1 MVKRGI
7 VKIHSTNLK
16 LPKLANPNILEN
28 YKKIPK
34 TIKMPAEHLAEYSNK
49 LEEGGY
55 HYRITPFKWENEKKK
70 DVLLYDIDFKL
81 REIATLMDPIL
92 YCIENADDKLTLH
105 YHILMSNEQQAQ
117 DFKAYIKDQGAKG
130 NKCSSLTQIRDG
142 YKVVKYVLKD
152 GEYHSICMLDNMR
165 FALKKLC
172 ETTFKRDNFKEKIFK
187 LEDDAIMGFI
197 SLDKF
202 HQTYVDMCIDYN
214 FRNRLQKHQMGSY
227 FRFIQLKM
235 EKQRSAEEGAEYNS
249 FRQYLID
256 DALGLLNK
264 W

>member
-1 MVKRGI
+1 MKRKK
-7 VKIHSTNLK
+7 VKIATTNLNAPT
-16 LPKLANPNILEN
+16 LQNNNILCN
-28 YKKIPK
+28 YKKVQK
-34 TIKMPAEHLAEYSNK
+34 TTKMPSECLAEYTEK
-49 LEEGGY
+49 LEEGGF

-70 DVLLYDIDFKL
+70 DVLLQDIDDKL
-81 REIATLMDPIL
+81 RHIANLMDPIL
-92 YCIENADDKLTLH
+92 YCVENADNKLTLH

-152 GEYHSICMLDNMR
+152 GKYHTICMLEDIK

-172 ETTFKRDNFKEKIFK
+172 ETTFKRDNFKEKLFK
-187 LEDDAIMGFI
+187 LEDDTIMGFTP
-197 SLDKF
+197 LDKF
-202 HQTYVDMCIDYN
+202 YETYVDMCIDYN
-214 FRNRLQKHQMGSY
+214 FRNRLQKNQMGSY
-227 FRFIQLKM
+227 FKFIQLKM
-235 EKQRSAEEGAEYNS
+235 EKHKGEEYNA